1 MLLEREANK
10 LFHDIFV
17 QVQSMKEFRCADFT
31 ALYLIF
37 L

>member
-17 QVQSMKEFRCADFT
+17 QVQRIKGFQCADFT
-31 ALYLIF
+31 AQFKCFI
-37 L
+37 